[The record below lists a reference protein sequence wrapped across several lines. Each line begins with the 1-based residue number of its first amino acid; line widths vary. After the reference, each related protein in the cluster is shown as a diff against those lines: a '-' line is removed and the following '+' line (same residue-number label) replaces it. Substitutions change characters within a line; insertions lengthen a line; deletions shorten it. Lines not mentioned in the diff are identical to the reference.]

1 MEKAH
6 MEIKLSDHL
15 RQRLL
20 LRSITEETVRE
31 VFLEADAKYQDEET
45 SYLISVKRMRYEGKE
60 RDLMVASMER
70 QDSVLLL
77 TIHPLK
83 AGQRE
88 NRIASGRWK
97 PL

>member
-1 MEKAH
+1 

-20 LRSITEETVRE
+20 LRSISEETVRE
-31 VFLEADAKYQDEET
+31 VYLQAEAKYHDEET
-45 SYLISVKRMRYEGKE
+45 GYLISVKRILYEGKE
-60 RDLMVASMER
+60 RDLMVASTER

-77 TIHPLK
+77 TVHPLK
-83 AGQRE
+83 AGQKE

-97 PL
+97 II